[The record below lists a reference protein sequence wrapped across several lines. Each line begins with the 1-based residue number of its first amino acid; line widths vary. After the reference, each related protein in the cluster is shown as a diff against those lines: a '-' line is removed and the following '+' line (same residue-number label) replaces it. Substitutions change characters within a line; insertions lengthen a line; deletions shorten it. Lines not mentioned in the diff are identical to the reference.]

1 MRPAGCEKFPARIRQ
16 FASDSLK
23 QLRHIYR
30 CARVL
35 LKQALLIEPV
45 VLRKLHRRLEF
56 HGNDYC
62 GWCIP
67 AGVLNAGSVVVD
79 VGLGEDVSFSQSLVE
94 QYGCVVHGFDP
105 TPRAI
110 EYVRSLGCERLKLH
124 ESAVASRSQIASF
137 FLPNDASHVS
147 GSLLLEE
154 HLGRQEMQIS
164 VVGIRELFALIGA
177 ERINLLKLDVEGA
190 EYDLI
195 ASAEFAD
202 CAARI
207 DMICIEFHHRWR
219 RFGRRATSNA
229 VSVLNGLGFQCAWR
243 GLATNEEFLF
253 LRP

>member
-1 MRPAGCEKFPARIRQ
+1 MAGDFLQ
-16 FASDSLK
+16 QLLK
-23 QLRHIYR
+23 IYR

-45 VLRKLHRRLEF
+45 VLAKLHPLLEF

-67 AGVLNAGSVVVD
+67 AGVLNGESVVVD
-79 VGLGEDVSFSQSLVE
+79 VGLGEDISFSQSLMRA
-94 QYGCVVHGFDP
+94 YGCVVNGFDP

-110 EYVRSLGCERLKLH
+110 DYVRSLGCERLRLH
-124 ESAVASRSQIASF
+124 DSAVANRSQLASF
-137 FLPNDASHVS
+137 FLPNDESHVS
-147 GSLLLEE
+147 GSLLREE
-154 HLGRQEMQIS
+154 HLGQKELQIS
-164 VVGIRELFALIGA
+164 VVGIQELFALIGA
-177 ERINLLKLDVEGA
+177 ERINLLKLDIEGA

-195 ASAEFAD
+195 ASAEFAA

-219 RFGRRATSNA
+219 RFGRRSTLNA
-229 VSVLNGLGFQCAWR
+229 VSILNRLGFQCAWR
-243 GLATNEEFLF
+243 GVATNEEFLF